1 MSQKLFIL
9 GVIVALLLLFTILV
23 TPTRTGAQAP
33 TPTPTGAYF
42 LTCSSYEAIIL
53 VDNRVGIICHNA
65 YLPIF
70 PLGTPIPTCIPA
82 SQPSVRPMSGTR
94 YPYTGQ

>member
-23 TPTRTGAQAP
+23 TPTGAQSP

-42 LTCSSYEAIIL
+42 LTCSSYEAIVL

-70 PLGTPIPTCIPA
+70 PLGTPAPTCVPA
-82 SQPSVRPMSGTR
+82 TPEPSVRPGNGTR
-94 YPYTGQ
+94 YPYQGQ